1 MTDDRKPR
9 QLFILI
15 DERKHHYDL
24 MAFESLDSFNRFEDE
39 MSELEEREKFKPHA
53 FVELE
58 PTLQLMKEMGDE
70 LKELNDF
77 TSSILEDMEH
87 YFDNK
92 CCPTVDEVNQCAIA
106 DSKLRL
112 IIGKYRKFLE
122 GI

>member
-58 PTLQLMKEMGDE
+58 PTLQLMKEMGEAMSEAIDLIDDSSKGLYKCDSFTNQP
-70 LKELNDF
+70 LKLA
-77 TSSILEDMEH
+77 LE
-87 YFDNK
+87 
-92 CCPTVDEVNQCAIA
+92 
-106 DSKLRL
+106 
-112 IIGKYRKFLE
+112 KYRKFLE